1 MISEDA
7 LYNLI
12 EQSIEDLASESVS
25 KGAESLEELA
35 VIFAKAGMYRSTFN
49 DIRKHIVDQ
58 AKQRT
63 DALFIEEKLKLAE
76 RKLTLKRSTN
86 VKH

>member
-12 EQSIEDLASESVS
+12 EQSIEDLASESIS

-35 VIFAKAGMYRSTFN
+35 VIFAKAGMYRS
-49 DIRKHIVDQ
+49 
-58 AKQRT
+58 
-63 DALFIEEKLKLAE
+63 
-76 RKLTLKRSTN
+76 
-86 VKH
+86 